1 MFLIRPNLGPFL
13 HILGPSGLFLR
24 LLSGSK
30 SNFGNGLFRQST
42 LVLDMQPHL
51 FDFNLPKFGAFF
63 ALFGPFGA
71 IFGVGFKFKNF
82 LGPSQ

>member
-1 MFLIRPNLGPFL
+1 MYSVYSMYKIKTRPREIPERETRGRNMK
-13 HILGPSGLFLR
+13 IESY
-24 LLSGSK
+24 
-30 SNFGNGLFRQST
+30 RQST

-51 FDFNLPKFGAFF
+51 FDFNSPKFGAFF

-82 LGPSQ
+82 FGSFSIT

>member
-1 MFLIRPNLGPFL
+1 MKLKKFWAIFYFGVRFKN
-13 HILGPSGLFLR
+13 
-24 LLSGSK
+24 
-30 SNFGNGLFRQST
+30 NFGNYLCRQSA

-51 FDFNLPKFGAFF
+51 FDFNSHKFGAFF

-82 LGPSQ
+82 FGSFSIT